1 MTYCFWGIGCDKHL
15 VTLYHLIYLHDKE
28 ITANNRE
35 VFKNVSST
43 VNCIRLTSLW
53 SLYNSCIHAE
63 VQIINCVC
71 SRTIFKT
78 CSEYDQY
85 TCLMTTTKPISFL
98 FAYCYMST
106 LKGVL
111 LDACLFLWKSLV
123 TFRIAPSCTM
133 RQARRAVL
141 RASHRPECS
150 RPSNCRP
157 SSESAC
163 WRPCGRLM

>member
-1 MTYCFWGIGCDKHL
+1 MFL
-15 VTLYHLIYLHDKE
+15 VQFIVYGSPACGHFIIVVFMLKYRSLI
-28 ITANNRE
+28 
-35 VFKNVSST
+35 VSYR
-43 VNCIRLTSLW
+43 I
-53 SLYNSCIHAE
+53 
-63 VQIINCVC
+63 
-71 SRTIFKT
+71 IFKT
-78 CSEYDQY
+78 CSEYDHY
-85 TCLMTTTKPISFL
+85 TCLMTSTKPTSFL

-111 LDACLFLWKSLV
+111 LDACLFLWKFLV

-163 WRPCGRLM
+163 WRPCGRLL